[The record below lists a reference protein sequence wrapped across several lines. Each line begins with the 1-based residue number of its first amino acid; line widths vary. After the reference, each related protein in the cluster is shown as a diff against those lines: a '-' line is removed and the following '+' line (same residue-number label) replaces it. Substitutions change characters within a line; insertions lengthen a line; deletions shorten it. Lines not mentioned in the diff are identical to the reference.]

1 MEQLN
6 AQRVSPSP
14 QELVDWLR
22 STDLDNTD
30 GNSTL
35 IGGGGMFGD
44 GNTGLVSPELDNMNF
59 ARTRMNDIG
68 SFTAQ
73 QLHQS
78 RLPFMHD
85 VEHRRRASPAEDGND
100 TYNCNSSPR
109 DVASSYC
116 FIRALERSQQS
127 QYEIDRFDSDDY
139 RSGGRRSF
147 NAALMT
153 TRSRRMLLASARD
166 IIHNDPPNYHHG
178 NGVNDNTVVIGED
191 LHGVSDNTVVIGEN
205 LHASSPSP
213 LSQDGHDWNYDYDGQ
228 HHHQE
233 NQRQLRSMSLGCR
246 RSNRVDS
253 WTHLDMLNML
263 RTMVDD
269 EYETAVTR
277 MARDTNMSEP
287 KRWRRSDGCTG
298 VLHSEDA
305 VRAELHRLAREQ
317 LEWEEAQLGL

>member
-1 MEQLN
+1 MEEMN

-30 GNSTL
+30 GNSNL
-35 IGGGGMFGD
+35 ISGGGVFGD
-44 GNTGLVSPELDNMNF
+44 GDTGLVSPEIDSINLSRN
-59 ARTRMNDIG
+59 RMNDIG

-78 RLPFMHD
+78 RLPFMHEL
-85 VEHRRRASPAEDGND
+85 EHRRRATSPDDGSNND
-100 TYNCNSSPR
+100 NCTSSLR
-109 DVASSYC
+109 DVSSSYF

-127 QYEIDRFDSDDY
+127 QYEIDRFDSDD
-139 RSGGRRSF
+139 SGRRSF

-153 TRSRRMLLASARD
+153 TRSRRLLLESARD
-166 IIHNDPPNYHHG
+166 IIHNDPSNHYHHG
-178 NGVNDNTVVIGED
+178 HGVSDDTVVIGED
-191 LHGVSDNTVVIGEN
+191 LHGVSDNTVVNGED

-213 LSQDGHDWNYDYDGQ
+213 LSQDGHDWNCDGHYLHQQ
-228 HHHQE
+228 HQ
-233 NQRQLRSMSLGCR
+233 QRSMSLGYI
-246 RSNRVDS
+246 RSSRVDS
-253 WTHLDMLNML
+253 WTHVDMLNML

-269 EYETAVTR
+269 EYETALTR

-287 KRWRRSDGCTG
+287 KRRRRSDGITG
-298 VLHSEDA
+298 LHSEDA
-305 VRAELHRLAREQ
+305 IRVELYRLAREQ